1 MVTVVVV
8 VDVAIVVMV
17 VVWYARI
24 QPMLSAGLGLGC
36 ADADLR
42 CDAIRAVDD
51 GSIRQLTRGQ
61 LSLGEFVQ

>member
-24 QPMLSAGLGLGC
+24 QPMLSAGLSLGC